1 MSNASVLM
9 SPIWVSMGG
18 VGWLLR
24 QFDRVPYAVLALPL
38 RLAVADDPNA
48 AAWLAAHLAAGHF
61 SDFALSDAE
70 NPSFAAEHA
79 Q

>member
-1 MSNASVLM
+1 MFVE
-9 SPIWVSMGG
+9 
-18 VGWLLR
+18 
-24 QFDRVPYAVLALPL
+24 ALFTSQPL
-38 RLAVADDPNA
+38 SAALAVVDDPNA

-70 NPSFAAEHA
+70 SLSFAADHA

>member
-1 MSNASVLM
+1 M
-9 SPIWVSMGG
+9 PT
-18 VGWLLR
+18 LLEVQTAMR
-24 QFDRVPYAVLALPL
+24 RDLLDDGDA
-38 RLAVADDPNA
+38 AVADDPNA